1 VISTI
6 GKDDYDQFIH
16 SMKKDILGNE
26 NVKDFECNQ
35 SAKTPKFRLLQ
46 TQYEQWKQL
55 TDWSQYD
62 HSTPM
67 TCTSVRHWYHMAKH
81 ARKQIKA
88 ILFTLIQIRQEEWT
102 NSKTHLIR
110 IGKYGPIAR
119 MTNPKRRSGP
129 VAGKFY
135 PTKPGEPVRRA
146 INDIIQKEASIK
158 THEMWINDPPGAR
171 NCHFLDITNDEVGP
185 HGIDVNPDK

>member
-1 VISTI
+1 MKQQDPFYSSLSNTITICQQVEDERLNHIHAIESSRNKKIFDKDNKYIDTVISTI
-6 GKDDYDQFIH
+6 GKNDYDHFIH

-46 TQYEQWKQL
+46 TQYEQWKEL

-67 TCTSVRHWYHMAKH
+67 TCTSVQHRYHMAKH

-88 ILFTLIQIRQEEWT
+88 NLFTLLQIRQEEWT

-110 IGKYGPIAR
+110 IGKYDPIAR
-119 MTNPKRRSGP
+119 MTNPQEN
-129 VAGKFY
+129 F
-135 PTKPGEPVRRA
+135 
-146 INDIIQKEASIK
+146 IQQNQENLFVELLMI
-158 THEMWINDPPGAR
+158 
-171 NCHFLDITNDEVGP
+171 
-185 HGIDVNPDK
+185 